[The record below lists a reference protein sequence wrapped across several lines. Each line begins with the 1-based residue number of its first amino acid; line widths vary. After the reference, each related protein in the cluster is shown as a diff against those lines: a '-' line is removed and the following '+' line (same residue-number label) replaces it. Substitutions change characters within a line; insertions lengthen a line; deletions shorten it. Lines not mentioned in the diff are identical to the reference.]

1 MAQVGFGADTDFA
14 GFADTARNTNGAQ
27 YALTSSSTSPTAT
40 EAQATDS
47 LGDVAASTQHDTITT
62 RVSNY
67 VKLTDA
73 TMVFFDTLTSVD
85 FRPGKVVS
93 SYVIQSIA
101 IGTSPDGRPTVS
113 ITQESCPTTNSLVR
127 KIPADLIEISGA
139 RKATALGFA
148 TDTVTKL
155 NSSSITLTGDLVRDR
170 DSQGNTAV
178 LDIKGGRVEASH
190 DIVGVTGL
198 ASGAADT
205 GWTLQVGIGGTN
217 DNAGYNTR
225 SATVF
230 QNLASTAT

>member
-14 GFADTARNTNGAQ
+14 GFSDTTNNANHAQ
-27 YALTSSSTSPTAT
+27 YALTSSSTSPSAT

-47 LGDVAASTQHDTITT
+47 HGDVAASTQHDTITT

-67 VKLTDA
+67 IKLTDA
-73 TMVFFDTLTSVD
+73 VMVFYDAGTSVD
-85 FRPGKVVS
+85 FRPGKVRS
-93 SYVIQSIA
+93 SFVIQSIA

-113 ITQESCPTTNSLVR
+113 ITEESCPTANALVR
-127 KIPADLIEISGA
+127 KIPADLLEVSGA
-139 RKATALGFA
+139 RKATKLGFS

-155 NSSSITLTGDLVRDR
+155 NSMSATLSCDLVRDR

-178 LDIKGGRVEASH
+178 VDVKGGRVEASH

-230 QNLASTAT
+230 QNLASTAS